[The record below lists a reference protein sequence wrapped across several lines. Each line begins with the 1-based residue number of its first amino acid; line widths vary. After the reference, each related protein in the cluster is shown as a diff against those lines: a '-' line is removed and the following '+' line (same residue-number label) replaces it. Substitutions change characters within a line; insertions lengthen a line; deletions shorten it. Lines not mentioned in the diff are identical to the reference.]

1 MSAEK
6 GKWAHLNKIM
16 GRSGPFAGPE
26 FTPDAEKSRRFLELD
41 CKVLVIGAGG
51 LGCELL
57 KNLALMGFKNIDV
70 IDMDTIDYS
79 NLNRQ
84 FLFRREDVGRPK
96 AEVAAA
102 FINKRIPGVN
112 VTAHF
117 CKIQDKDEEFYSN
130 FNIII
135 AGLDSI
141 EARRW
146 INGLLVNM
154 VNVDE
159 DGVIDPDTVIPFVD
173 GGTEGFKGQARV
185 ILPRITSCFECSLD
199 AFPPQ
204 VNYPI
209 CTISNTPR
217 LPEHCIEYAH
227 LILWPK
233 EFPDSKFDT
242 DNPDHMKW
250 MYETALKRA
259 GEFNITGVT
268 YRLTQ
273 GVVKH
278 IIPAIA
284 STNAVIA
291 AAEANEAFKIATNAS
306 EYLNNYMMYNGLTGL
321 YTYTF
326 EYAKK
331 EGCCVCGT
339 SESTYE
345 VAPDLK
351 LQGFID
357 LLAVDPK
364 FQLKKPSMRIPGKSL
379 YMQAPKVLQ
388 EATKA
393 NLDKTMAEL
402 VEEGNVLDV
411 TDPSLPNIAV
421 QIVIKFKK

>member
-1 MSAEK
+1 
-6 GKWAHLNKIM
+6 
-16 GRSGPFAGPE
+16 
-26 FTPDAEKSRRFLELD
+26 
-41 CKVLVIGAGG
+41 
-51 LGCELL
+51 
-57 KNLALMGFKNIDV
+57 
-70 IDMDTIDYS
+70 
-79 NLNRQ
+79 LNRQ

-159 DGVIDPDTVIPFVD
+159 EGVIDPDTVIPFVD

-227 LILWPK
+227 IILWPK